1 MKKLIALYK
10 CMSADYETIQEVED
24 YYESSTDFVRLTMP
38 VEIDFMEVPKEETI
52 PQQISYLNKKVD
64 EIRAEA
70 QKQISYVETKKAEL
84 LALPSLGE
92 A

>member
-38 VEIDFMEVPKEETI
+38 VEVDFVEVPKDETI
-52 PQQISYLNKKVD
+52 PQQISYLNKKAD
-64 EIRAEA
+64 EIRAETHV
-70 QKQISYVETKKAEL
+70 KLKDIENIKAEL